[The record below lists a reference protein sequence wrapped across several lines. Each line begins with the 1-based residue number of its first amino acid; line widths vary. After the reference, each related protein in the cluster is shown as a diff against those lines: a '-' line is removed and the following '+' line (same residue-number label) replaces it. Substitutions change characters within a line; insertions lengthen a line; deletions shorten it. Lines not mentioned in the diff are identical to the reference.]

1 MSRKFYTIF
10 ILPNAQARFRKIHVS
25 KNFLVTVAVLAA
37 VLVGLSVLS
46 PHLLLRARAQGER
59 LAQLQAENQK
69 LRQDNARFEASLS
82 RIGDQVSA
90 IESAAGRI
98 AKVVGLEKLPFT
110 RPAGSS
116 ATSLPPDATERAM
129 LEEELAALRQRTDS
143 LDDSISE
150 IHAAVEARLR
160 QLASTP
166 SIRPVDGSF
175 SDSYGWRNDPFD
187 GSREFHRGL
196 DIVAS
201 PGTPVRAAADG
212 LVTVAGRQ
220 AGYGKV
226 VHLSHGSGLATRYGH
241 LSEILVRPGQ
251 RVKQGDV
258 VGKVG
263 STGRSTGPHLHY
275 EVLRAGR
282 QVNPRKYLDVPAFG
296 G

>member
-1 MSRKFYTIF
+1 MSKKFYTIF
-10 ILPNAQARFRKIHVS
+10 ILPNAQARFRKLHVS
-25 KNFLVTVAVLAA
+25 RNFLVTVGAVAA
-37 VLVGLSVLS
+37 IVVGLSVLS
-46 PHLLLRARAQGER
+46 PHLMLRARAQGER
-59 LAQLQAENQK
+59 LEILRAENTR
-69 LRQDNARFEASLS
+69 LRQDNARFEASLA

-98 AKVVGLEKLPFT
+98 ARVVGVEHLPFA
-110 RPAGSS
+110 RPTGGSNS
-116 ATSLPPDATERAM
+116 ALPPDATERAM
-129 LEEELAALRQRTDS
+129 LEEELDALRQRTAS
-143 LDDSISE
+143 LDESISE

-166 SIRPVDGSF
+166 SIRPVDGWF

-196 DIVAS
+196 DIVAPS
-201 PGTPVRAAADG
+201 GTPVRASADG

-226 VHLSHGSGLATRYGH
+226 VHLSHGSGLSTRYGH
-241 LSEILVRPGQ
+241 LSEVLVRPGQ

-258 VGKVG
+258 LGRVG

>member
-1 MSRKFYTIF
+1 MSRRFYTIF

-25 KNFLVTVAVLAA
+25 RNFLVAVAVLASL
-37 VLVGLSVLS
+37 LVGLSVLA
-46 PHLLLRARAQGER
+46 PHLLLRARAQAER
-59 LAQLQAENQK
+59 LAFLQAENQK

-82 RIGDQVSA
+82 RIGDQVAA

-98 AKVVGLEKLPFT
+98 AKVVGMDKLPFI
-110 RPAGSS
+110 RPTGGSTT
-116 ATSLPPDATERAM
+116 ALPPDATERAM
-129 LEEELAALRQRTDS
+129 LEEELASLRQRTDS

-166 SIRPVDGSF
+166 SIRPVDGWF
-175 SDSYGWRNDPFD
+175 SDSYGWRSDPFD

-196 DIVAS
+196 DIVV
-201 PGTPVRAAADG
+201 PHGTPVRASADG

-226 VHLSHGSGLATRYGH
+226 VHLSHGSGLSTRYGH

-258 VGKVG
+258 VGRVG

>member
-10 ILPNAQARFRKIHVS
+10 ILPNAQARFRKFHVS
-25 KNFLVTVAVLAA
+25 RGFLFTVAVLA
-37 VLVGLSVLS
+37 VILLGLSVLS

-59 LAQLQAENQK
+59 VTLLQAENQK

-82 RIGDQVSA
+82 RIGDQVAA

-98 AKVVGLEKLPFT
+98 AKVVGMDNLPFA
-110 RPAGSS
+110 RPSGGAS
-116 ATSLPPDATERAM
+116 TSLPPDATERAM
-129 LEEELAALRQRTDS
+129 LEEELTALRQRTDS

-166 SIRPVDGSF
+166 SIRPVDGWF

-187 GSREFHRGL
+187 GTREFHRGL
-196 DIVAS
+196 DIVV
-201 PGTPVRAAADG
+201 PHGTPVLAAADG

-226 VHLSHGSGLATRYGH
+226 VHLSHGSGLSTRYGH

-258 VGKVG
+258 VGRVG

-282 QVNPRKYLDVPAFG
+282 HVNPRKYLDVPAFG